1 MDEKE
6 CEFYTISG
14 GCELSIG
21 GVCKNVLNCY
31 FKENKK
37 LTEQLSIA
45 MEALNKLADYNN
57 MKLENIY
64 PTVSQALAKIEK
76 VK

>member
-6 CEFYTISG
+6 CEFNTLDG

-37 LTEQLSIA
+37 LTAQLNIA
-45 MEALNKLADYNN
+45 MEALSSLGTVNN
-57 MKLENIY
+57 EFII
-64 PTVSQALAKIEK
+64 QALAKIEE
-76 VK
+76 VKC